1 MRALLSRVVLAAALA
16 APLGPG
22 RAFAED
28 AAAEAAELLARAEYG
43 EVEKV
48 LGRVA
53 KKEQAALLRAEL
65 LLRTGKLD
73 DAERAT
79 LAAEKDGKLEV
90 AAVTLRGEIQR
101 ARGKL
106 PDAEKTLRS
115 IEGKPEAHRA
125 RLLLGELLIQTG
137 RRKDARRAFMTL
149 IDDYNNDVIKATD
162 ATGLAYVGRA
172 LHQMRN
178 YREANQAFKEAE
190 DAAGKR
196 PPVELSL
203 WTAELFLEKYNQ
215 RDAGRSL
222 QAAEAVAPTDP
233 RVRVL
238 AARLILESAFD
249 FGAAAK
255 EIEKALA
262 VNPTEPAA
270 HFVAAGLALRDL
282 DVEAAD
288 AAVSRGLAQNPNDLE
303 LLSMQATVRYLADD
317 LDGFKRLEAEV
328 LKRNPEYSKLYQIVS
343 EYAEW
348 EHRYDDII
356 AFNERALTVDP
367 ADGQALAQLGLNLI
381 RAGREADGV
390 KALDKAFAKD
400 PFNVR
405 TFNTLN
411 LYEKT
416 IPVDYVTVDGTP
428 FRIRYAKA
436 EKDVLERYVPALLE
450 EAWASMVSRYK
461 FTPTTP
467 ISIELYADDEHF
479 SVRTSGL
486 PAVGIQGVCFGKS
499 LAMLSPEAAPFNWG
513 NILWHELG
521 HVFAIQQSKNHVPRW
536 FTEGLSE
543 YETIA
548 RRREWQREEDPA
560 LFQGLV
566 DGKVPKVVGF
576 NRAFTH
582 VDDVSD
588 VTMAYY
594 AASQIVVFMVEK
606 YGWEKT
612 VGTLPLWAAGKRTPE
627 VIRASLGVEVET
639 LDREFRAWLDARY
652 AGYKSQFRP
661 DATAPPLKKA
671 EEALAAAPAAA
682 PDRARK
688 IVELGIARARAGKD
702 DEARQAFKEALA
714 VDPKNADALYFLAD
728 LSLDEEGVEKP
739 ERAKNALTFLDQLG
753 AAGHRGYAVEL
764 KRAKILQVMEEGGRA
779 RAAFAE
785 ASKLD
790 PVQAEPHAEL
800 AKMEKKSHDGKAEIE
815 ALKKYVLLEQ
825 HDRGAYLRLL
835 SLLVERQRWEEAR
848 SVAESAIYVDV
859 GNPELHRLY
868 ARTLANLGRRK
879 QAIFEYNSAILSGAP
894 PEMATGIYAEM
905 AKGYLALGKKDLA
918 DQAKELQE
926 RSEKRIKT
934 EVAAR

>member
-1 MRALLSRVVLAAALA
+1 MRSTLTSALLAAVLASLAPRVVLA
-16 APLGPG
+16 
-22 RAFAED
+22 ED
-28 AAAEAAELLARAEYG
+28 AATEAAALLARAEYG

-48 LGRVA
+48 LARVA

-73 DAERAT
+73 DAERETRVAG
-79 LAAEKDGKLEV
+79 KDASLEV

-106 PDAEKTLRS
+106 EEAEKTLRS
-115 IEGKPEAHRA
+115 IEAKPEARRA
-125 RLLLGELLIQTG
+125 RLALGELLIQTG
-137 RRKDARRAFMTL
+137 RRKDARRVFMTL
-149 IDDYNNDVIKATD
+149 IDDYNNDEIKATD
-162 ATGLAYVGRA
+162 AMGLAYVGRA
-172 LHQMRN
+172 LHLMRN
-178 YREANQAFKEAE
+178 HREANEAFKEAE
-190 DAAGKR
+190 TAAGKR

-222 QAAEAVAPTDP
+222 QAAEAAAPTDP

-238 AARLILESAFD
+238 TARLILESAFD
-249 FGAAAK
+249 FGGAAK
-255 EIEKALA
+255 EVEKALA
-262 VNPTEPAA
+262 VNPTDPGA

-282 DVEAAD
+282 DIEAAD

-317 LDGFKRLEAEV
+317 LEGWKRLEADV
-328 LKRNPEYSKLYQIVS
+328 LRRNPEYSRLYQIVS

-348 EHRYDDII
+348 EHRYDDLI
-356 AFNERALTVDP
+356 AFNEKALVVDP
-367 ADGQALAQLGLNLI
+367 ADGQALAQLGMNLI
-381 RAGREADGV
+381 RAGREEEGV

-428 FRIRYAKA
+428 FRIRYAKE
-436 EKDVLERYVPALLE
+436 EKEILERYVPALLE
-450 EAWASMVSRYK
+450 EAWASMVKRYA

-467 ISIELYADDEHF
+467 VSIELYADDEHF

-560 LFQGLV
+560 LFRGLV
-566 DGKVPKVVGF
+566 EGKVPKVVGF

-582 VDDVSD
+582 VDDVAD

-606 YGWEKT
+606 YGWQKT
-612 VGTLPLWAAGKRTPE
+612 VSALPLWASGKRTPE
-627 VIRASLGVEVET
+627 VIRTALGVDADT
-639 LDREFRAWLDARY
+639 LDKEFRAWLDVRY
-652 AGYKSQFRP
+652 AGYKSQYRP

-671 EEALAAAPAAA
+671 EEVLAAEPATSPA
-682 PDRARK
+682 RARK
-688 IVELGIARARAGKD
+688 IVEVGIARARAGKD
-702 DEARQAFKEALA
+702 DDARKAFKEALA
-714 VDPKNADALYFLAD
+714 ADPKNADALYFLAD
-728 LSLDEEGVEKP
+728 LSLDEEGVEKDQ
-739 ERAKNALTFLDQLG
+739 RAKTALALLDQLG
-753 AAGHRGYAVEL
+753 AAGHRGYAVEM
-764 KRAKILQVMEEGGRA
+764 KRAKILQVMEEGAQA

-790 PVQAEPHAEL
+790 PVQAEPHAEV
-800 AKMEKKSHDGKAEIE
+800 AKMEQKAHDGRAEIE
-815 ALKKYVLLEQ
+815 ALKKYVVLEQ

-835 SLLVERQRWEEAR
+835 TLLCERQRWEEAR
-848 SVAESAIYVDV
+848 EVAESAIYVDV

-879 QAIFEYNSAILSGAP
+879 QAIFEYNSAILAGAP

-918 DQAKELQE
+918 EQAKELQE

-934 EVAAR
+934 EVASR

>member
-1 MRALLSRVVLAAALA
+1 MRVLLSRLGLVAALTVPWV
-16 APLGPG
+16 PLSVH
-22 RAFAED
+22 AQD
-28 AAAEAAELLARAEYG
+28 AAAEATDLLARAEYG

-48 LGRVA
+48 LPRVA
-53 KKEQAALLRAEL
+53 KKEQAALIRAEL

-79 LAAEKDGKLEV
+79 LIAEKDGKLEV

-106 PDAEKTLRS
+106 ADAEKTLRS
-115 IEGKPEAHRA
+115 IEGKPEARRA

-137 RRKDARRAFMTL
+137 RRREARRAFMTL
-149 IDDYNNDVIKATD
+149 IDDYNNDVITATD
-162 ATGLAYVGRA
+162 VLGLAYVGRA
-172 LHQMRN
+172 LHLMRS

-203 WTAELFLEKYNQ
+203 WTAELFMEKYNQ

-222 QAAEAVAPTDP
+222 QAAEALAPTDP

-238 AARLILESAFD
+238 AARIILESAFD

-255 EIEKALA
+255 EVDKALA

-282 DVEAAD
+282 DIEAAD
-288 AAVSRGLAQNPNDLE
+288 AAVSRGLAQNSNDLE

-317 LDGFKRLEAEV
+317 LDGFKRLEADV
-328 LKRNPEYSKLYQIVS
+328 LKRNPEYSKFYQVVS

-348 EHRYDDII
+348 EHRYDDIV

-381 RAGREADGV
+381 RAGREDEGV
-390 KALDKAFAKD
+390 KTLDKAFARD

-428 FRIRYAKA
+428 FRIRYAKG
-436 EKDVLERYVPALLE
+436 EKDILERYVPALLE

-467 ISIELYADDEHF
+467 ISIELYTDDEHF

-499 LAMLSPEAAPFNWG
+499 LAMLSPKAAPFNWG

-560 LFQGLV
+560 LFRGLV

-612 VGTLPLWAAGKRTPE
+612 VGALPLWAAGKRTPE
-627 VIRASLGVEVET
+627 VIRASLGIDADT
-639 LDREFRAWLDARY
+639 LDREFRAWLDGRY
-652 AGYKSQFRP
+652 AGYKSQYRP
-661 DATAPPLKKA
+661 DASAPPLKKA
-671 EEALAAAPAAA
+671 EEAFAAEPAASTG
-682 PDRARK
+682 RARK

-702 DEARQAFKEALA
+702 DDARKAFKEALA

-728 LSLDEEGVEKP
+728 LSLDEEGLEKP
-739 ERAKNALTFLDQLG
+739 DRAKNALSFLEQLG
-753 AAGHRGYAVEL
+753 AAGHKGYAVEV
-764 KRAKILQVMEEGGRA
+764 KRAKILQVMEEGARS

-790 PVQAEPHAEL
+790 PVQAEPHAEV
-800 AKMEKKSHDGKAEIE
+800 AKMEQKAHDGKAEIE
-815 ALKKYVLLEQ
+815 ALKKYVVLEQ

-835 SLLVERQRWEEAR
+835 SLLVERQRWEEALA
-848 SVAESAIYVDV
+848 VAESAIYVDV

-894 PEMATGIYAEM
+894 PEMAAGIYGEM
-905 AKGYLALGKKDLA
+905 VKGYLALGKKDLA

>member
-1 MRALLSRVVLAAALA
+1 
-16 APLGPG
+16 
-22 RAFAED
+22 
-28 AAAEAAELLARAEYG
+28 
-43 EVEKV
+43 
-48 LGRVA
+48 
-53 KKEQAALLRAEL
+53 
-65 LLRTGKLD
+65 
-73 DAERAT
+73 
-79 LAAEKDGKLEV
+79 
-90 AAVTLRGEIQR
+90 
-101 ARGKL
+101 
-106 PDAEKTLRS
+106 
-115 IEGKPEAHRA
+115 
-125 RLLLGELLIQTG
+125 
-137 RRKDARRAFMTL
+137 
-149 IDDYNNDVIKATD
+149 
-162 ATGLAYVGRA
+162 
-172 LHQMRN
+172 
-178 YREANQAFKEAE
+178 
-190 DAAGKR
+190 
-196 PPVELSL
+196 
-203 WTAELFLEKYNQ
+203 
-215 RDAGRSL
+215 
-222 QAAEAVAPTDP
+222 
-233 RVRVL
+233 
-238 AARLILESAFD
+238 
-249 FGAAAK
+249 
-255 EIEKALA
+255 
-262 VNPTEPAA
+262 
-270 HFVAAGLALRDL
+270 
-282 DVEAAD
+282 
-288 AAVSRGLAQNPNDLE
+288 
-303 LLSMQATVRYLADD
+303 
-317 LDGFKRLEAEV
+317 
-328 LKRNPEYSKLYQIVS
+328 
-343 EYAEW
+343 
-348 EHRYDDII
+348 
-356 AFNERALTVDP
+356 
-367 ADGQALAQLGLNLI
+367 
-381 RAGREADGV
+381 
-390 KALDKAFAKD
+390 
-400 PFNVR
+400 
-405 TFNTLN
+405 
-411 LYEKT
+411 
-416 IPVDYVTVDGTP
+416 
-428 FRIRYAKA
+428 
-436 EKDVLERYVPALLE
+436 
-450 EAWASMVSRYK
+450 
-461 FTPTTP
+461 
-467 ISIELYADDEHF
+467 
-479 SVRTSGL
+479 
-486 PAVGIQGVCFGKS
+486 
-499 LAMLSPEAAPFNWG
+499 
-513 NILWHELG
+513 
-521 HVFAIQQSKNHVPRW
+521 
-536 FTEGLSE
+536 
-543 YETIA
+543 
-548 RRREWQREEDPA
+548 
-560 LFQGLV
+560 
-566 DGKVPKVVGF
+566 
-576 NRAFTH
+576 
-582 VDDVSD
+582 
-588 VTMAYY
+588 
-594 AASQIVVFMVEK
+594 
-606 YGWEKT
+606 